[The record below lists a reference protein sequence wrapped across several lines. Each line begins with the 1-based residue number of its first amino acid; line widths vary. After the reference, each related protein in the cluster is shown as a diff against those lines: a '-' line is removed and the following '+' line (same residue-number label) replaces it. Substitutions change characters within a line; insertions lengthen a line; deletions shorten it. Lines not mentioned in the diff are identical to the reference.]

1 MLKGKGTF
9 LLNLKLSSLEKRIKE
24 KIIILINNFVLITV
38 NVPLKLSYPFSL
50 FSSKKIFD

>member
-1 MLKGKGTF
+1 MLKGKGIF

-50 FSSKKIFD
+50 FS